1 LAGWLYTSV
10 RYVSA
15 NLQRGEQR
23 RAMREEEAQA
33 MNELLNPA
41 PTDSAWEE
49 LRPVLDDA
57 LHDLNAD
64 DRDAVLLRFFEGK
77 NLREVGEALC
87 LTENGARMRIERA
100 LEKLQRGLAR
110 RGIHSTSSALSATLM
125 AGTATAVCAPPNL
138 AAAVTVS
145 AMAATAAST
154 ASITTL
160 FGITI
165 MTLSKVKT
173 AAVGALVVGVLSLTL
188 WQQSRQ
194 GRLLQENQNLRQQL
208 EQATALRD
216 ENQRLTEALQ
226 AADERAQSARRE
238 LLGLRLRN
246 PANATPNSDSAKT
259 NQVAEVN
266 SWRQRFEAVY
276 RLHDGEVLRRIS
288 QPFIPERDE
297 YYRREHSTQA
307 SIITNAPGYFVF
319 HQDDQGLHNWGL
331 GFVSQH
337 KLEGVLR
344 SVLGLKRYEFSAPDD
359 LLALPVAGDW
369 VSRDGAS
376 IESRLA
382 ALEPV
387 LRQAT
392 GRNIKFEQQP
402 IEDDFIIVRGNV
414 APEQRFKI
422 DVFAEAKNT
431 DGGGNGDFPKFLEE
445 LGDRLNIGFASEV
458 QLQDSTPL
466 SWFWHRDSDYSQAGE
481 RRSERVSQILQN
493 LQQQTGLRFDLARRP
508 TRLWVMREQ
517 P

>member
-1 LAGWLYTSV
+1 
-10 RYVSA
+10 
-15 NLQRGEQR
+15 
-23 RAMREEEAQA
+23 
-33 MNELLNPA
+33 
-41 PTDSAWEE
+41 
-49 LRPVLDDA
+49 
-57 LHDLNAD
+57 
-64 DRDAVLLRFFEGK
+64 
-77 NLREVGEALC
+77 
-87 LTENGARMRIERA
+87 
-100 LEKLQRGLAR
+100 
-110 RGIHSTSSALSATLM
+110 
-125 AGTATAVCAPPNL
+125 
-138 AAAVTVS
+138 
-145 AMAATAAST
+145 
-154 ASITTL
+154 
-160 FGITI
+160 
-165 MTLSKVKT
+165 MTLSKAKT
-173 AAVGALVVGVLSLTL
+173 AAVGALVVGVLSLAL

-194 GRLLQENQNLRQQL
+194 GRLLQENQNLRQQV
-208 EQATALRD
+208 EQGAALRD

-226 AADERAQSARRE
+226 AADQRAQSERRE
-238 LLGLRLRN
+238 LLRLRN
-246 PANATPNSDSAKT
+246 PGNTTPNSVSAKT

-276 RLHDGEVLRRIS
+276 RLPDGEVLRRIS

-307 SIITNAPGYFVF
+307 STITNAPGYFVF
-319 HQDDQGLHNWGL
+319 RQDDQRLYNWGL
-331 GFVSQH
+331 GFVGQH

-359 LLALPVAGDW
+359 LLALPVEGDW

-376 IESRLA
+376 MESQLA

-422 DVFAEAKNT
+422 DVFAEAKNP

-466 SWFWHRDSDYSQAGE
+466 SWFWHRDSDYSRAGE

-508 TRLWVMREQ
+508 TRLWVMREI